1 MALIITLL
9 VPSPI
14 RVLRVFASLVFASF
28 LFALFIRTLF
38 LFALFVSTAK
48 NHSSST
54 PVISSMHLT
63 NYSKG
68 KVVLL

>member
-1 MALIITLL
+1 
-9 VPSPI
+9 
-14 RVLRVFASLVFASF
+14 
-28 LFALFIRTLF
+28 
-38 LFALFVSTAK
+38 VSTAK